1 MDLRIVIMAGG
12 SGTRFWP
19 LSRQKK
25 PKQFLPIISEKTMI
39 EETVGRL
46 LPLISI
52 NNISFIANSQQTDVI
67 KSLLPEIPEKNLLVE
82 PQGKNTAPSL
92 MLATAQAYLQNP
104 KAVVAALPADHLIQ
118 DSSLFLQKLE
128 AAAEAASSGQH
139 LITFGV
145 PPTYPATGYGYIQ
158 FTLEN
163 PLRFREESFY
173 PVQQFKEKPD
183 QEQAEVFLERG
194 NYFWNSGM
202 FLWQADVFASKLEQH
217 ASFLFPFWERMLK
230 ALKDNDESRIVSV
243 FEEIPSI
250 SIDYALM
257 EKAEGTL
264 MGKGDFGWSDV
275 GAWSSLLD
283 IWPQDGEG
291 NALKGETA
299 VLDARHCLVH
309 NPHKLTVLI
318 GVQDLIVVNTED
330 VLLIAHKD
338 QDQRV
343 KDVVEMLKQKGK
355 NEHL

>member
-19 LSRQKK
+19 LSRQKE

-39 EETVGRL
+39 EETISRL
-46 LPLISI
+46 LPRIPIS
-52 NNISFIANSQQTDVI
+52 NISTIANSQQTEMI
-67 KSLLPEIPEKNLLVE
+67 KRLLPEIPEKNLLVE

-92 MLATAQAYLQNP
+92 MLATAQVYLQNP
-104 KAVVAALPADHLIQ
+104 KAIVAALPADHLIQ
-118 DSSLFLQKLE
+118 DSSLFLRRLE
-128 AAAEAASSGQH
+128 AAAAAASSGQH

-158 FTLEN
+158 FTVEN
-163 PLRFREESFY
+163 PLRFGEEPFH

-183 QEQAEVFLERG
+183 LKQAEAFLERG
-194 NYFWNSGM
+194 NYYWNSGM
-202 FLWQADVFASKLEQH
+202 FLWQAEVFADKLKQH
-217 ASFLFPFWERMLK
+217 APSLFPSWQRILEAMR
-230 ALKDNDESRIVSV
+230 DTNESRLASV

-275 GAWSSLLD
+275 GSWSSLLD
-283 IWPQDGEG
+283 IWPQDGQG

-299 VLDARHCLVH
+299 TLDTRRCLVY
-309 NPHKLTVLI
+309 NPHKFTALI
-318 GVQDLIVVNTED
+318 GVQDLIIVDTED
-330 VLLIAHKD
+330 ALLIAHKD

-343 KDVVEMLKQKGK
+343 KDVIELLKQKGK
-355 NEHL
+355 KEYL

>member
-1 MDLRIVIMAGG
+1 MDLHIVIMAGG

-25 PKQFLPIISEKTMI
+25 PKQFLPVISEKTMI

-46 LPLISI
+46 LPRIPI
-52 NNISFIANSQQTDVI
+52 NNISFIANSQQTEVI
-67 KSLLPEIPEKNLLVE
+67 KSLLPLIPEKNLLVE

-92 MLATAQAYLQNP
+92 MLATAQVFLQNP

-118 DSSLFLQKLE
+118 DSTLFLKKLE
-128 AAAEAASSGQH
+128 AAAAAASSGQH

-163 PLRFREESFY
+163 PLRFREEPFH

-183 QEQAEVFLERG
+183 LEQAEVFLERG
-194 NYFWNSGM
+194 NYYWNSGM
-202 FLWQADVFASKLEQH
+202 FLWQADVFARKLEQH
-217 ASFLFPFWERMLK
+217 ASSLFPFWKRMLE
-230 ALKDNDESRIVSV
+230 AIRDNDASHIASV

-283 IWPQDGEG
+283 IWPQDGQG

-299 VLDARHCLVH
+299 ALDARCCLVY
-309 NPHKLTVLI
+309 NPHKFTALI
-318 GVQDLIVVNTED
+318 GVQDLIVVDTD
-330 VLLIAHKD
+330 DALLVDHKD

-343 KDVVEMLKQKGK
+343 KDVIEMLKQKGK
-355 NEHL
+355 NEYL